1 MAQKVNAC
9 AVLVG
14 KLERTITYTST
25 DVDVGGYITIKWTVF

>member
-14 KLERTITYTST
+14 KLERTITYRST
-25 DVDVGGYITIKWTVF
+25 GVEVGGYITIKWIMF